1 MSPPFP
7 LPGVRAEDR
16 SSQRQEEHE
25 GDPSC
30 FGKKRNLDALLMQTR
45 KKKSKKNDTT
55 NAFNEREECLSFNND
70 DEEVLND
77 GVVVERSDDNAKFEK
92 EEERRRRRERSEKK
106 SLVLKRWAKL
116 SEDLV
121 LLRRRSGRRSED
133 NEEEKDEEKMNGTGE
148 ERFER
153 LMRVA
158 YAYRCSVKQKNER
171 RRRRGRGG
179 YGVSERGLLAQ
190 RRAMH
195 NTVLHGIAERSIHL
209 ADNAGAEDDTEEKRG
224 ALVAAGA
231 IEPLVALLLAAEA
244 TTGVQLSR
252 QVWCLRGV
260 EAVEAFRNHHMS
272 SGTPPRDRSRPPRN
286 REALEKLEKIRGPLA
301 DGRPGYAP

>member
-16 SSQRQEEHE
+16 SSQRQEKHKGEQLQ
-25 GDPSC
+25 P
-30 FGKKRNLDALLMQTR
+30 GKKRNLDALLMMQKR
-45 KKKSKKNDTT
+45 KKNKLV
-55 NAFNEREECLSFNND
+55 ERVGEEECLSFND

-92 EEERRRRRERSEKK
+92 EERRRRRERSEKK

-133 NEEEKDEEKMNGTGE
+133 NEEEKDEEKMNGTCE

-190 RRAMH
+190 RWAMH

-209 ADNAGAEDDTEEKRG
+209 ADSAGAEDDTEEENGRMFNAALARQFQGLCRCEASYRRLSYRKVTKRCKK
-224 ALVAAGA
+224 
-231 IEPLVALLLAAEA
+231 
-244 TTGVQLSR
+244 R
-252 QVWCLRGV
+252 LR
-260 EAVEAFRNHHMS
+260 
-272 SGTPPRDRSRPPRN
+272 
-286 REALEKLEKIRGPLA
+286 
-301 DGRPGYAP
+301 